1 MASSPSGYSL
11 FANHYWLELMAK
23 SPNKPAMIVTG
34 PIAENRRARY
44 DYEITDTLEAGIV
57 LTGTEVKSLR
67 TGKAQITEAYA
78 SPERGELWL
87 INAHIPEYLQ
97 ANRFNHEEK
106 RPRKLLVK
114 KKELAR
120 LSQDVERAGNT
131 IVPMK
136 LYFNEQGRAKL
147 LIGVGKGKKSFDKRE
162 TERNRDWNRDKSR
175 IMKEGGRG

>member
-1 MASSPSGYSL
+1 
-11 FANHYWLELMAK
+11 
-23 SPNKPAMIVTG
+23 V
-34 PIAENRRARY
+34 AENRRARF
-44 DYEITDTLEAGIV
+44 DYEILDTLEAGIV

-67 TGKAQITEAYA
+67 QGKAQITESYA

-106 RPRKLLVK
+106 RPRKLLVNK
-114 KKELAR
+114 KQLAK

-131 IVPMK
+131 IVPLK

-147 LIGVGKGKKSFDKRE
+147 LIGVGKGKKSYDKRE
-162 TERNRDWNRDKSR
+162 TEKNRDWNREKSR
-175 IMKEGGRG
+175 LLKHG

>member
-1 MASSPSGYSL
+1 
-11 FANHYWLELMAK
+11 MAK
-23 SPNKPAMIVTG
+23 APNKPATISTG
-34 PIAENRRARY
+34 PVAENRRARF
-44 DYEITDTLEAGIV
+44 DYEILDTLEAGIV

-67 TGKAQITEAYA
+67 QGKAQITESYA

-106 RPRKLLVK
+106 RPRKLLVNK
-114 KKELAR
+114 KQLAK

-131 IVPMK
+131 IVPLK

-147 LIGVGKGKKSFDKRE
+147 LIGIGKGKKSYDKRE
-162 TERNRDWNRDKSR
+162 TEKNRDWNREKSR
-175 IMKEGGRG
+175 LLKHG

>member
-1 MASSPSGYSL
+1 
-11 FANHYWLELMAK
+11 MAK

-67 TGKAQITEAYA
+67 VGKAQITEAYA

-87 INAHIPEYLQ
+87 INSHIPEYLQ

-114 KKELAR
+114 KKDLAR

-131 IVPMK
+131 IVPLK

>member
-1 MASSPSGYSL
+1 MADKEKKAG
-11 FANHYWLELMAK
+11 MV
-23 SPNKPAMIVTG
+23 VTG
-34 PIAENRRARY
+34 TVAENRRARY
-44 DYEITDTLEAGIV
+44 DYEIIDTLEAGIM

-97 ANRFNHEEK
+97 ANRFNHAER
-106 RPRKLLVK
+106 RPRKLLVSK
-114 KKELAR
+114 KDLAR
-120 LSQDVERAGNT
+120 LSQGVERAGNT

-136 LYFNEQGRAKL
+136 LYFNERGIAKL
-147 LIGVGKGKKSFDKRE
+147 LIGLGKGKKSFDKRE